1 MHNIC
6 SKRYVYA
13 TIVELVINIFAALA
27 DKTKRFLRLQWL
39 NSEFGFFWT
48 FLIKVKSFENATLEP
63 KFSAL
68 QPGEVLIS
76 LPSLFIK
83 ISSDL
88 YHSM

>member
-1 MHNIC
+1 M
-6 SKRYVYA
+6 SSRL
-13 TIVELVINIFAALA
+13 TQELRLQFL
-27 DKTKRFLRLQWL
+27 LRLQWL

-48 FLIKVKSFENATLEP
+48 LLIKVKSFENASLRP

-88 YHSM
+88 YHSRVTQSGILGPNQKFY